1 MKYSGLVPIRS
12 TNEAYTPFSGLR
24 RRMQHKRAQSE
35 VPPISTSVMG
45 IQCDSSEFL
54 PMMPEQVHQSPT
66 HSKQVSR
73 TQACS
78 PFTNPALSR
87 IYEIDNRSILEPD
100 LCQSSENSQKFVG
113 FKRIEFGKIGDW
125 NETYVLKN
133 KNLNAH
139 RLYDRKVGTEKGR
152 TGKACKIIE
161 FSPNILTG
169 CVRKL
174 GAMNMWHYKSNE
186 KGVFQ
191 MKGTLRLQKRLNTS
205 NLKH

>member
-24 RRMQHKRAQSE
+24 KRMQHKRAQSE
-35 VPPISTSVMG
+35 VPPISTSVMA

-54 PMMPEQVHQSPT
+54 KMLPEKMNESPVQVH
-66 HSKQVSR
+66 QVSR

-78 PFTNPALSR
+78 PFTNPALTR
-87 IYEIDNRSILEPD
+87 IYEIDNRAGLEQD
-100 LCQSSENSQKFVG
+100 LCQNLENAQGLLG

-139 RLYDRKVGTEKGR
+139 RLYDRKVSNEKGLAKR
-152 TGKACKIIE
+152 TCKIIE

-169 CVRKL
+169 CVRKVGNL
-174 GAMNMWHYKSNE
+174 NMWNFKSSE

-191 MKGTLRLQKRLNTS
+191 MKGTLRLQKRLNSS